1 SMVLFCGFARSARE
15 RTLPPGSRSST
26 TPWSLIVWRT
36 VPLGKTS
43 TVPGIGARSPLFDG
57 SFGSGR
63 NSAPVP
69 SGLRTIPPPFGQRT
83 IAAPLDKVSILV
95 PPQVVSIVQ
104 SGRSSMLLPALKRI
118 ALHGLFPAY
127 ETPRRLLVAG
137 RRLQGRHGAVADR
150 PLNLDLERR
159 HFFLIFLR
167 SAQGR

>member
-83 IAAPLDKVSILV
+83 IAAPLDAAAVAE
-95 PPQVVSIVQ
+95 
-104 SGRSSMLLPALKRI
+104 ALKRI